1 MAYLDCF
8 VTSQEP
14 TRLTT
19 AAGSTVVVALLA
31 ALAVL
36 EVLAV
41 GGLTM
46 LTLRSDG
53 FLGASDLAML
63 TLSWRCRFRGGE
75 SFSHVD
81 AQLAS
86 SWFFRLSC
94 V

>member
-63 TLSWRCRFRGGE
+63 TLSCRAAGFVEVKASAMLTLSWRAAG
-75 SFSHVD
+75 SF
-81 AQLAS
+81 A
-86 SWFFRLSC
+86 
-94 V
+94 